1 VHFSAALWVL
11 TLALIAGLLALDW
24 RLLGRHPHRVS
35 LGEALRWSLFYIAV
49 AVLFGLGIGVIAG
62 WDLGSQYFAGYL
74 VEKSLSVD
82 NLFVFVIII
91 GAFAVPAEQQPKVLT
106 IGIVIAL
113 ALRAVFIALGA
124 ALLATFS
131 FMFLIFG
138 LTLLATTV
146 QLYRHRNEDPTVED
160 NALVAAARRKLPIT
174 DTYDHGRIITRL
186 HGRWA
191 FTPLL
196 LALLAIGTS
205 DLLFAFDS
213 IPAVFGV
220 TDHAYIVFAANAF
233 ALLGLRAL
241 YFLLAGLLGRLVYLS
256 TGLAAILAFIG
267 AKLVLEFAHQQH
279 HSIPEIPTGPSLAL
293 IAAVLVATTVA
304 SLIKARRDPSTHA
317 HAGALRQHHR
327 DASPTTRVPDQ
338 DRAPRHASESLA
350 AGSSDERPI
359 SDEAAPRRLQPLGR
373 EATDWPESGRPGP
386 SAQPAQTLNRTLT
399 KMESRLLDS
408 SQDCRSFV
416 ESVIGCKRIVWSL
429 APSR

>member
-1 VHFSAALWVL
+1 VVWVL

-24 RLLGRHPHRVS
+24 RLRGRRPHTVS

-49 AVLFGLGIGVIAG
+49 AVLFGLGIGAVAG

-138 LTLLATTV
+138 VTLLATTV

-160 NALVAAARRKLPIT
+160 NALVATARRKLPIT

-196 LALLAIGTS
+196 LALLAIGTT

-241 YFLLAGLLGRLVYLS
+241 YFLIAGLLGRLVYLS

-293 IAAVLVATTVA
+293 IAAMLVATTVA
-304 SLIKARRDPSTHA
+304 SLIKARRDPSIHA
-317 HAGALRQHHR
+317 HAGALQKRHH
-327 DASPTTRVPDQ
+327 DASPTSRLPDQ
-338 DRAPRHASESLA
+338 DRAPHHPSERLA

-359 SDEAAPRRLQPLGR
+359 SDKAAPRHLQTLGR
-373 EATDWPESGRPGP
+373 EATDWPESGLQGP
-386 SAQPAQTLNRTLT
+386 NAQPVRPLNRTLT
-399 KMESRLLDS
+399 R
-408 SQDCRSFV
+408 
-416 ESVIGCKRIVWSL
+416 
-429 APSR
+429 